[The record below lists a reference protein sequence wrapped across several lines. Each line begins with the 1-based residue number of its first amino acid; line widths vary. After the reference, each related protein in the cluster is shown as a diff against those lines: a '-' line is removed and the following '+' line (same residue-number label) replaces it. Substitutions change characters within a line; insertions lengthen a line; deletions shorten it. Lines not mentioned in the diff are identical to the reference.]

1 MIMKNI
7 NVSAYS
13 NIISENAMKKAEVLL
28 VLMILRAQLVQEEWA
43 NAEHPL
49 SAAYNSVLVVHIVLP
64 LQLPVQWK

>member
-28 VLMILRAQLVQEEWA
+28 VLMILRARLVQEE
-43 NAEHPL
+43 
-49 SAAYNSVLVVHIVLP
+49 
-64 LQLPVQWK
+64 